1 MIFTVVT
8 SNENKAREVAAFF
21 AGVAEVQHTF
31 LEIPEFRDD
40 DVGVI
45 AGEKARYAWDVL
57 RCPLI
62 VDDTGF
68 FVSALNGFPG
78 PFAAYVLN
86 TIGME
91 GILRLLE
98 GAEDRSAYFETAIA
112 FADEEGT
119 IRVFRGVVEGTVVSP
134 RGKEGFGYDPI
145 FSVDNRTFAERT
157 LAEKATMSHRGRAL
171 AALRQYLVSG
181 EASEEQSHNQN
192 LNTPHCD
199 I

>member
-1 MIFTVVT
+1 MKFTVVT

-21 AGVAEVQHTF
+21 TGVADVAHTF
-31 LEIPEFRDD
+31 LEIPEFRDN

-45 AGEKARYAWDVL
+45 AEAKARYAWDVL

-68 FVSALNGFPG
+68 FVHALNGFPG
-78 PFAAYVLN
+78 PYAAYVLD

-98 GAEDRSAYFETAIA
+98 GKEDRSAYFETAIA
-112 FADEEGT
+112 YADADGT

-134 RGKEGFGYDPI
+134 RGDGGFGYDPI
-145 FSVDNRTFAERT
+145 FAVDGRTFAEIP
-157 LAEKATMSHRGRAL
+157 LSEKALVSHRGRAL
-171 AALRQYLVSG
+171 TIFREYM
-181 EASEEQSHNQN
+181 QSVLSSDGATEPN
-192 LNTPHCD
+192 C
-199 I
+199 

>member
-1 MIFTVVT
+1 MTFTVVT
-8 SNENKAREVAAFF
+8 SNENKVKEVAAFF
-21 AGVAEVQHTF
+21 AGVAEVAHIF
-31 LEIPEFRDD
+31 LEIPEYRDN

-45 AGEKARYAWDVL
+45 AEEKARYAWNAL
-57 RCPLI
+57 HCPLI

-78 PFAAYVLN
+78 PYAAYVLD

-112 FADEEGT
+112 YADTEGV
-119 IRVFRGVVEGTVVSP
+119 IRVFRGVVDGSIVSP
-134 RGKEGFGYDPI
+134 RGEAGFGYDPI
-145 FSVDNRTFAERT
+145 FSVDGRTFAERT

-171 AALRQYLVSG
+171 AELRKFLVSD
-181 EASEEQSHNQN
+181 E
-192 LNTPHCD
+192 
-199 I
+199 

>member
-1 MIFTVVT
+1 MTFTVVT

-21 AGVAEVQHTF
+21 AGVAEVRHTF
-31 LEIPEFRDD
+31 LEIPEFRDN

-45 AGEKARYAWDVL
+45 AEEKARYAWNLL

-68 FVSALNGFPG
+68 FVAALNGFPG
-78 PFAAYVLN
+78 PYAAYVLD
-86 TIGME
+86 TIGMG

-112 FADEEGT
+112 FADGGGT
-119 IRVFRGVVEGTVVSP
+119 VRVFRGVVEGTVVSP
-134 RGKEGFGYDPI
+134 RGAEGFGYDPI
-145 FSVDNRTFAERT
+145 FSVNGRTFAERT

-171 AALRQYLVSG
+171 AALRRFLVSV
-181 EASEEQSHNQN
+181 ESSEGLSEPNS
-192 LNTPHCD
+192 
-199 I
+199 

>member
-1 MIFTVVT
+1 MKFTVVT
-8 SNENKAREVAAFF
+8 SNVNKAREVAAFF
-21 AGVAEVQHTF
+21 AGVAEVDHTF
-31 LEIPEFRDD
+31 LEIPEFRDN

-45 AGEKARYAWDVL
+45 AEEKARYAWDAL

-78 PFAAYVLN
+78 PYAAYVLD

-112 FADEEGT
+112 YADGEGT
-119 IRVFRGVVEGTVVSP
+119 VRVFRGVVEGTIVSP
-134 RGKEGFGYDPI
+134 RGEQGFGYDPI
-145 FSVDNRTFAERT
+145 FSVEGRTFAERT
-157 LAEKATMSHRGRAL
+157 IEEKAMMSHRGRAL
-171 AALRQYLVSG
+171 AALRQFI
-181 EASEEQSHNQN
+181 ASDESSDGVIEPN
-192 LNTPHCD
+192 C
-199 I
+199 